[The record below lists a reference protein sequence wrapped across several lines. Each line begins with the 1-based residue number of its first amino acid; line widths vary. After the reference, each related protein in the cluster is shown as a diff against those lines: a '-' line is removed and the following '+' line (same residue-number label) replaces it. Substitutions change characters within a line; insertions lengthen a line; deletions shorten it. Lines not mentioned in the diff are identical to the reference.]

1 MFNSAKYI
9 GWISTLT
16 RASGHFVNKAVQI
29 VDKHKKIPP
38 FCARFLG
45 IGRFYCL
52 LVVGLR
58 SCTIHKMRDANG
70 RSGTQTGDA
79 ARTAHCPNPT
89 AMATTLRLITAM
101 PKNERSHCCPFRKR
115 LIKSGM
121 RQATDA
127 SNQATASGD
136 WQNPKHATAKA
147 ALQPA

>member
-9 GWISTLT
+9 GGISTLT

-38 FCARFLG
+38 FYARFLG
-45 IGRFYCL
+45 IGRFSCL

-89 AMATTLRLITAM
+89 AMATTLRLTNSKKAS
-101 PKNERSHCCPFRKR
+101 RSA
-115 LIKSGM
+115 I
-121 RQATDA
+121 
-127 SNQATASGD
+127 ASGIGTSYTED
-136 WQNPKHATAKA
+136 IRVATW
-147 ALQPA
+147 

>member
-9 GWISTLT
+9 GGISTLT

-38 FCARFLG
+38 FYALFPG
-45 IGRFYCL
+45 ISRFYCL

-115 LIKSGM
+115 LITSGV
-121 RQATDA
+121 RQATVA
-127 SNQATASGD
+127 SNQATAPGA
-136 WQNPKHATAKA
+136 W
-147 ALQPA
+147 

>member
-9 GWISTLT
+9 GGISTLT
-16 RASGHFVNKAVQI
+16 RASGHFVNKPVQI

-38 FCARFLG
+38 FYARFPV

-70 RSGTQTGDA
+70 RTGTQTGDA

-101 PKNERSHCCPFRKR
+101 LKNERSHCCPFRKR
-115 LIKSGM
+115 LIKSGV
-121 RQATDA
+121 RQATVA
-127 SNQATASGD
+127 SNQATAPGD
-136 WQNPKHATAKA
+136 W
-147 ALQPA
+147 